1 MKRLFLLGSVALV
14 AAGAV
19 IWRATTADAA
29 YNQAFE
35 PTPPGEI
42 EVKTLPAATLIRSES
57 KGSYFDRSN
66 GLFMPLFRYIQ
77 KRDIAMTTPVE
88 AEIEPGEMA
97 FYIGP
102 DGLKQELTNDPGV
115 SVELVEERL
124 VLSVGLRGSYSEEN
138 YDKALAKAQAWLKE
152 NPDYEASGDAR
163 MIYWNGPYVPSMFKK
178 SELHLP
184 VTQVKQPSPA
194 KT

>member
-1 MKRLFLLGSVALV
+1 MKRLLLLGTVALV

-19 IWRATTADAA
+19 IWRATNADAA

-57 KGSYFDRSN
+57 QGSYFDRSN

-88 AEIEPGEMA
+88 AEINPGEMA

-102 DGLKQELTNDPGV
+102 DGLKQELTDDPGV
-115 SVELVEERL
+115 TVELVEERL
-124 VLSVGLRGSYSEEN
+124 VLSVGMQGSYSKEN
-138 YDKALAKAQAWLKE
+138 YDKALAKAKAWLQA
-152 NPDYEASGDAR
+152 NADYQASGDAR
-163 MIYWNGPYVPSMFKK
+163 MIYWNGPYVPSFLKK

-184 VTQVKQPSPA
+184 VSRVNSPRPA